1 MVNAG
6 HWQAQRRGEDAEAS
20 IARYLQIHDA
30 QARSARAELE
40 RLRGLIEDASARLLS
55 SFGAIGALSQTL
67 REAVSEGQDVLT
79 PDLRQALD
87 NAVSALQFPDMAT
100 QLIAFMADPERVK
113 VMSCS
118 RKLPRRWAAR
128 RNYPP
133 VNSRRCWRRSRAG
146 SFPLRS
152 SSRAWPAV
160 RWNYFSDL
168 AI

>member
-67 REAVSEGQDVLT
+67 REAVSEGQDVLP

-100 QLIAFMADPERVK
+100 QLIDHVVQRIALLEKITQALGCSPQLSAGEFTAVLAAVAGGQFSAPVEQSCMAG
-113 VMSCS
+113 
-118 RKLPRRWAAR
+118 
-128 RNYPP
+128 
-133 VNSRRCWRRSRAG
+133 G
-146 SFPLRS
+146 SVELF
-152 SSRAWPAV
+152 
-160 RWNYFSDL
+160 
-168 AI
+168 